1 LAARATGTTSYCWLR
16 DATFTLLAFMHL
28 GYHDEARAWRDWSF
42 RAIAGSPSQM
52 QIMYGI
58 GGERWLPELTLPWLS
73 GSEGSAPVRVGNA
86 AHQQPQLDI
95 CGEIAD
101 AMFQATEAG
110 IEPSERARSLRPICL
125 NILR

>member
-1 LAARATGTTSYCWLR
+1 
-16 DATFTLLAFMHL
+16 
-28 GYHDEARAWRDWSF
+28 
-42 RAIAGSPSQM
+42 M

-73 GSEGSAPVRVGNA
+73 GSEGSTPVRVGNA

-101 AMFQATEAG
+101 CHVSG
-110 IEPSERARSLRPICL
+110 NRSGH
-125 NILR
+125 